1 MTETNEYARIIMSNA
16 VVFAARYSGYSK
28 IKDNGEYAF
37 SWGFRERLIK
47 RQGDH
52 IAELYG
58 IDFSNRNF
66 NLAGY
71 MFIFWALMILTVD
84 DSQNDKLS
92 VICELAS
99 MMHLYGEEMREIVK
113 IIRLIYGEEIND
125 PIISR
130 YVKAVFV
137 LILKEYGYSD

>member
-1 MTETNEYARIIMSNA
+1 
-16 VVFAARYSGYSK
+16 
-28 IKDNGEYAF
+28 
-37 SWGFRERLIK
+37 
-47 RQGDH
+47 
-52 IAELYG
+52 
-58 IDFSNRNF
+58 
-66 NLAGY
+66 
-71 MFIFWALMILTVD
+71 MILTVD